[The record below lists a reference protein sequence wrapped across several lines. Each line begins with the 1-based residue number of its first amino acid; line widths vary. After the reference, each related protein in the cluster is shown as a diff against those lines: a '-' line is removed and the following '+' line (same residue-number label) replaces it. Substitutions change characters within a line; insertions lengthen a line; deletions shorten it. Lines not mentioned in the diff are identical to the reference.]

1 MVMKLSAP
9 KKNTFWIAI
18 ALAIVGLIFLFLP
31 FVGAFAFWILL
42 IGFIILM
49 LGSLIKGM

>member
-1 MVMKLSAP
+1 MSAP

-18 ALAIVGLIFLFLP
+18 ALAILGLIFLFLP
-31 FVGAFAFWILL
+31 FVGVAAFWILL

-49 LGSLIKGM
+49 LGSLVKGM